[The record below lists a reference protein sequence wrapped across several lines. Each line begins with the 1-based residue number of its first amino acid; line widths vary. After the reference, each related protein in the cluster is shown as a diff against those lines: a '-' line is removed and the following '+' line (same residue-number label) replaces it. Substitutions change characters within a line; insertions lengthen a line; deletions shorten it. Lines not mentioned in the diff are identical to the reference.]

1 MNLLSL
7 AELHSAQE
15 ILSAVAL
22 HTPLLPSAALSELA
36 GRQVLLKCENL
47 QRTGSF
53 KMRGAYV
60 RMARL
65 DAAEKARGVVAA
77 SAGNHAQGVALAAQ
91 RLGIS
96 ATVYMPEN
104 AALPK
109 VVATQ
114 RYGARIR
121 QVGTTVA
128 ESLAAAEED
137 AASTGRVL
145 VHPFEHRDIIAGQG
159 TIGLEILAAAPD
171 VGTVLVPTGGGG
183 LLAGIAS
190 ALRGGG
196 SAARIIGVQAA
207 GAAAFGRSMELGH
220 PITLDRVATMA
231 DGIAVPEPGK
241 LTLDIARSE
250 VHGIRNVGEE
260 SIARAILLLSERT
273 KVVVEPAGAVGVAA
287 LLEDIEVGEG
297 PVVVV
302 LSGGNIDTLVLNR
315 VLRHGLTTAGRY
327 MQMWV
332 RIPDRPGSLANML
345 NLLAKA
351 GSNVVNIDHTRTGSD
366 LGFEEVEVGIE
377 LESRGVE
384 HSQEVLD
391 MLRDHGFVVETT
403 TNLRA

>member
-1 MNLLSL
+1 MSLLSL
-7 AELHSAQE
+7 AELRSAQQ
-15 ILSAVAL
+15 ILKQVAL
-22 HTPLLPSAALSELA
+22 PTPLLPSAALSEIA
-36 GRQVLLKCENL
+36 GREVLLKCENL

-53 KMRGAYV
+53 KTRGAYV

-65 DAAEKARGVVAA
+65 TEQEKARGVVAA

-91 RLGIS
+91 RLGIT
-96 ATVYMPEN
+96 AVVYMPKD

-109 VVATQ
+109 LVATQ
-114 RYGARIR
+114 RYGAEIR
-121 QVGTTVA
+121 QVGATVA
-128 ESLAAAEED
+128 ESLAAAEDD
-137 AASTGRVL
+137 ARTTGRVL

-171 VGTVLVPTGGGG
+171 VATVLVPTGGGG
-183 LLAGIAS
+183 LLAGIVS
-190 ALRGGG
+190 ALRSSG

-207 GAAAFGRSMELGH
+207 GAAAFGRSIEAGR
-220 PITLDRVATMA
+220 PITLARVATMA

-241 LTLDIARSE
+241 LTLEIARSE
-250 VHGIRNVGEE
+250 VHSIQNVSEE
-260 SIARAILLLSERT
+260 AIARAILLLSERT

-287 LLEDIEVGEG
+287 LLEGLPVGEG

-327 MQMWV
+327 VQMWV
-332 RIPDRPGSLANML
+332 RIPDRPGSLATL
-345 NLLAKA
+345 LDLLARA
-351 GSNVVNIDHTRTGSD
+351 GSNVVNIEHTRTGSD

-384 HSQEVLD
+384 HSHEVLT
-391 MLRDHGFVVETT
+391 MLRDHGYGVETT